1 MLLNNNKILFI
12 SDGILDKE
20 RGVGK
25 VSNRNLDILK
35 QVYPNSEI
43 EVIVLGGG
51 KADENFQQVLNPGMT
66 KLLRFLNYCTLK
78 FNCSNDNINYIL
90 NRIRSENYDVVF
102 VDNSMYGLL
111 IKNIKRKFP
120 NVKVVSF
127 FHDVKRVLAFDW
139 LKNNG
144 VKYLLQYLSIV
155 RNESLTAKHSN
166 SLICLNHRDFQLI
179 EKIYKIKPVACFPI
193 TMDDIFDSKK
203 VSLQRENEGT
213 YLFIGADYYANV
225 DGIYWFIKNV
235 IDFIPGRLI
244 IAGKGMEKYNEKFSH
259 PKVITLGTVSKQKLE
274 ELYYSSCFV
283 VSPLFSGGGMKVK
296 ICEAL
301 MYGKTIF
308 GTDESFIGYNLNY
321 DLIGGKFN
329 TKKEFIEGINNWI
342 EKNRYLNFNSSSRG
356 YFETEL
362 TNTNHV
368 KTMKNVIDF
377 S

>member
-51 KADENFQQVLNPGMT
+51 KADENFQQVLNPGTT

-155 RNESLTAKHSN
+155 RNESLTAKYSN

-203 VSLQRENEGT
+203 VSLQTENEGT

-235 IDFIPGRLI
+235 IDFVPGRLI

-274 ELYYSSCFV
+274 ELYYNSCFV

-342 EKNRYLNFNSSSRG
+342 EKNRYLNFNSSSRD